1 MIDDDKSRDRRVSCT
16 SASLVQPKYV
26 ALDTSTWIDLF
37 KRRTDPEAK
46 EIITV
51 LNSGQII
58 PYVSFEHVLELVQHS
73 DQTVRL
79 DQLDFFRVINHVG
92 SPKPISFPAPWRNS
106 PVCGSY
112 QDVQEPEVSVLL
124 RDSTLTLDQ
133 VVEKVR
139 PAAIAGLASG
149 VDFANDSVLRD
160 IARTGRATSLV
171 SVNQAAVSMLFAAL
185 QNPNDVIPR
194 AGTYTMLDQQA
205 AEQRKP
211 QMIATFAQQ
220 FRQAGM
226 QNPDQQAA
234 QVVEQSFQL
243 IFQHYDPSSADP
255 FRDMVVKALGLN
267 LTRLPAG
274 STQHDFILET
284 LFRSRMAIHERRM
297 TLPDGAA
304 YNALTRHM
312 LPSFVAWFAFDQAA
326 RSNMPTPQG
335 SNMIDFPL
343 AAFALYID
351 KVQVD
356 KRVLHQ
362 AEMAARQ
369 NPFLERV
376 KRNLFRTADL
386 KSLLSA
392 LKSL

>member
-1 MIDDDKSRDRRVSCT
+1 MF
-16 SASLVQPKYV
+16 QPKYV
-26 ALDTSTWIDLF
+26 ALDTSTWINLF
-37 KRRTDPEAK
+37 KYRNKQEAK
-46 EIITV
+46 DVITV

-79 DQLDFFRVINHVG
+79 EQLDFFRVINHVG

-106 PVCGSY
+106 PLCGSY
-112 QDVQEPEVSVLL
+112 QDVQEPEISVLL
-124 RDSTLTLDQ
+124 RDPTSTLDQ

-149 VDFANDSVLRD
+149 VDLANDSVLRD

-185 QNPNDVIPR
+185 QNQNDVIPQG
-194 AGTYTMLDQQA
+194 GTYTMLNQQA

-211 QMIATFAQQ
+211 QLIARFAQQ

-226 QNPDQQAA
+226 QNPDQHAA
-234 QVVEQSFQL
+234 EVVEQSFQL

-255 FRDMVVKALGLN
+255 LRDMAANALGLN
-267 LTRLPAG
+267 LNRLPAG
-274 STQHDFILET
+274 STQRDFVFET
-284 LFRSRMAIHERRM
+284 LFRSRMATHEKRM
-297 TLPDGAA
+297 SLPPAVA

-312 LPSFVAWFAFDQAA
+312 LPSFVAWFEFDEAA

-343 AAFALYID
+343 AAFAFYVD

-356 KRVLHQ
+356 KRVHHQ

-376 KRNLFRTADL
+376 RRNLFRTPDL
-386 KSLLSA
+386 KSLLSV

>member
-1 MIDDDKSRDRRVSCT
+1 VF
-16 SASLVQPKYV
+16 QPKYA
-26 ALDTSTWIDLF
+26 ALDTSTWINLF
-37 KRRTDPEAK
+37 KYRNKQEAK
-46 EIITV
+46 DIITV
-51 LNSGQII
+51 LNLGQII

-79 DQLDFFRVINHVG
+79 EQLDFFRVINHVG

-106 PVCGSY
+106 PLCGSY
-112 QDVQEPEVSVLL
+112 QDVQEPEISVLL
-124 RDSTLTLDQ
+124 RDPTLTLVQ
-133 VVEKVR
+133 VVEKGR
-139 PAAIAGLASG
+139 PTAIAGFACG
-149 VDFANDSVLRD
+149 VDLANDSVLRD

-185 QNPNDVIPR
+185 QNQNDVIPQG
-194 AGTYTMLDQQA
+194 GTYTMLNQQA

-211 QMIATFAQQ
+211 QLIATFAQQ

-226 QNPDQQAA
+226 QNPDQHAA
-234 QVVEQSFQL
+234 EVVEQSFQL
-243 IFQHYDPSSADP
+243 IFQYYDPSSADP
-255 FRDMVVKALGLN
+255 LRDMAAKALGLN
-267 LTRLPAG
+267 LNRLPTG
-274 STQHDFILET
+274 STQHDFVLET
-284 LFRSRMAIHERRM
+284 LFRSRMATHETRM
-297 TLPDGAA
+297 SLPPGAA
-304 YNALTRHM
+304 YNALTRLM
-312 LPSFVAWFAFDQAA
+312 LPSFVAWFEFDQAA

-343 AAFALYID
+343 AAFALYVD

-369 NPFLERV
+369 NPFLEKVR
-376 KRNLFRTADL
+376 RNLFRTPDL
-386 KSLLSA
+386 KSLLCV